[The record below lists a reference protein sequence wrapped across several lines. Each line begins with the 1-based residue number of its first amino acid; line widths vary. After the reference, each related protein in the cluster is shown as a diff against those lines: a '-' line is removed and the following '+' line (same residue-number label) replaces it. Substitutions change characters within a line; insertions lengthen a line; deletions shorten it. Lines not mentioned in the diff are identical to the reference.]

1 MRLAAVSDPVTGDQA
16 TEEWLELA
24 VECDVE
30 AVEAVS
36 EVFAR
41 VGFNEGVAVDQPFT
55 QEADGDKLAVDI
67 TRPFTVRTFIAARD
81 LRPEALEEIRQAL
94 WFFGRLRQV
103 GELRVTARRETE
115 WADAWKEHYRP
126 QRVGRRVVVRP
137 PWYEYEAAKGDV
149 VVVLD
154 PGMAFGTGL
163 HPSTRLSV
171 LGLEDELRVGMTVL
185 DVGSGSGI
193 LAIAAALL
201 GAGPVTAVDVEPVA
215 VRATGENAA
224 RNRVADR
231 IAVAEGSVGPDGPVR
246 ETYDLVLANIIARV
260 LIELSTGLAAATK
273 PGGTLVLAGIIEGR
287 EVEVR
292 AAFDGLGLDLV
303 RRAQEEDWVSLVY
316 RRAS

>member
-1 MRLAAVSDPVTGDQA
+1 
-16 TEEWLELA
+16 LELV
-24 VECDVE
+24 VECDAE

-41 VGFNEGVAVDQPFT
+41 YGFNEGVAVDQPFT
-55 QEADGDKLAVDI
+55 QEPDGDKLAVDV
-67 TRPFTVRTFIAARD
+67 TRPFTVRTFVAEAD
-81 LRPEALEEIRQAL
+81 VRPEALEEIRQAL
-94 WFFGRLRQV
+94 WHLGRLRHV
-103 GELRVTARRETE
+103 GELRLTPRREDE

-137 PWYEYEAAKGDV
+137 PWYEHESEGDDV
-149 VVVLD
+149 IVVLD

-171 LGLEDELRVGMTVL
+171 LGLEDELRPGMTVL

-201 GAGPVTAVDVEPVA
+201 GSGPVTAVDIERVA
-215 VRATGENAA
+215 VRATRENAE
-224 RNRVADR
+224 RNGVADR
-231 IAVAEGSVGPDGPVR
+231 IAVAEGSVGPGGPVAG
-246 ETYDLVLANIIARV
+246 TYDLVLANIIARV
-260 LIELSTGLAAATK
+260 LIELSADLAAATK

-287 EVEVR
+287 ETEVR
-292 AAFDGLGLDLV
+292 SAFDELELDLF

-316 RRAS
+316 RRRP

>member
-1 MRLAAVSDPVTGDQA
+1 VDEA
-16 TEEWLELA
+16 TDEQPTDAQEWLELA
-24 VECDVE
+24 VEVDAE

-41 VGFNEGVAVDQPFT
+41 HGYNEGVAVDQPFT
-55 QEADGDKLAVDI
+55 QEADGDRLAVDV
-67 TRPFTVRTFIAARD
+67 TRPFTVRTFVAASD
-81 LRPEALEEIRQAL
+81 VRPEALEEIRHAL
-94 WFFGRLRQV
+94 WYLGRLRQV

-137 PWYEYEAAKGDV
+137 PWFAYAPEGDDV

-171 LGLEDELRVGMTVL
+171 LGLETELRSGMSVL
-185 DVGSGSGI
+185 DVGSGSGV

-201 GAGPVTAVDVEPVA
+201 GAGFVAAVDIEPVA
-215 VRATGENAA
+215 VRATRENAA
-224 RNRVADR
+224 RNGVAER
-231 IAVAEGSVGPDGPVR
+231 IAVAEGSAGPGGPVTG
-246 ETYDLVLANIIARV
+246 TYDLVLANIIARV
-260 LIELSTGLAAATK
+260 LIELAADLAAATA

-287 EVEVR
+287 EAEVR
-292 AAFDGLGLDLV
+292 AAFDALDLAFV

-316 RRAS
+316 RQPTS

>member
-1 MRLAAVSDPVTGDQA
+1 VSDA
-16 TEEWLELA
+16 TETQSADAQEWLELA
-24 VECDVE
+24 VEVDAE

-41 VGFNEGVAVDQPFT
+41 HGYNEGVAVDQPFT
-55 QEADGDKLAVDI
+55 QEADGDRLAVDI
-67 TRPFTVRTFIAARD
+67 TRPFTVRTFVSAGD
-81 LRPEALEEIRQAL
+81 VRPEALEEIRQAL
-94 WFFGRLRQV
+94 WYLGRLRHV
-103 GELRVTARRETE
+103 GELRVTARREDE

-137 PWYEYEAAKGDV
+137 PWYEYAPEGDDV

-171 LGLEDELRVGMTVL
+171 LGLEAELQPGASVL

-193 LAIAAALL
+193 LAIGAALL
-201 GAGPVTAVDVEPVA
+201 GAGPVTAVDIEPVA
-215 VRATGENAA
+215 VRATRENAE
-224 RNRVADR
+224 RNGVADR
-231 IAVAEGSVGPDGPVR
+231 IAVAEGSVGSGGPV
-246 ETYDLVLANIIARV
+246 TGTFDLVLANIIARV
-260 LIELSTGLAAATK
+260 LIELSAELAAATA

-287 EVEVR
+287 EPEVR
-292 AAFDGLGLDLV
+292 AAFDGLGLGLV

>member
-1 MRLAAVSDPVTGDQA
+1 MAEAVAGQA
-16 TEEWLELA
+16 TEAWLELA
-24 VECDVE
+24 VECDAE

-41 VGFNEGVAVDQPFT
+41 YGFNEGVAVDQPFT
-55 QEADGDKLAVDI
+55 QEADGDRLAVDV
-67 TRPFTVRTFIAARD
+67 TRPFTVRTFVAEPD
-81 LRPEALEEIRQAL
+81 VQPEALEEIRQAL
-94 WFFGRLRQV
+94 WHLGRLRHV
-103 GELRVTARRETE
+103 GELRLTARREEE

-137 PWYEYEAAKGDV
+137 PWYEYEAAGDEV

-171 LGLEDELRVGMTVL
+171 LGLEDELRPGMTVL

-201 GAGPVTAVDVEPVA
+201 GSGTVTAVDIERVA
-215 VRATGENAA
+215 VRATRENAE
-224 RNRVADR
+224 RNGVAER
-231 IAVAEGSVGPDGPVR
+231 IAVDEGSVGPGGPVAR
-246 ETYDLVLANIIARV
+246 TYDLVLANIIARV
-260 LIELSTGLAAATK
+260 LIDLSADLASATK

-287 EVEVR
+287 EAEVR
-292 AAFDGLGLDLV
+292 SAFDALDMAFV

-316 RRAS
+316 WRLA

>member
-1 MRLAAVSDPVTGDQA
+1 MGDAEAGSQA
-16 TEEWLELA
+16 DDEWIELA
-24 VECDVE
+24 VEVDAE

-41 VGFNEGVAVDQPFT
+41 HGFNEGVAVDQPFT
-55 QEADGDKLAVDI
+55 QEPDGDRLAVDV
-67 TRPFTVRTFIAARD
+67 TRPFTVRTFVAAAD
-81 LRPEALEEIRQAL
+81 VRPESLEEIRQAL
-94 WFFGRLRQV
+94 WHLGRLRRV
-103 GELRVTARRETE
+103 SELRVTTRRETE

-137 PWYEYEAAKGDV
+137 PWYDHEPDGDDV

-171 LGLEDELRVGMTVL
+171 LGLEDELRPGMTVL

-201 GAGPVTAVDVEPVA
+201 GSGPVTAVDVEPVA
-215 VRATGENAA
+215 VRATRENAE
-224 RNRVADR
+224 RNGVAGR
-231 IAVAEGSVGPDGPVR
+231 LTVAEGSVGPGGPVSG
-246 ETYDLVLANIIARV
+246 TFDLVLANIIARV
-260 LIELSTGLAAATK
+260 LIELSTGLAAATA

-287 EVEVR
+287 ESEVR
-292 AAFDGLGLDLV
+292 QAFDALDLAFV

-316 RRAS
+316 RRPA

>member
-1 MRLAAVSDPVTGDQA
+1 MAEA
-16 TEEWLELA
+16 TPGPEPETWLELA
-24 VECDVE
+24 VECDAE

-41 VGFNEGVAVDQPFT
+41 YGFNEGVAVDQPFT
-55 QEADGDKLAVDI
+55 QEADGDRLAVDV
-67 TRPFTVRTFIAARD
+67 TRPFTVRTFVAEPD
-81 LRPEALEEIRQAL
+81 VRPEALEEIRQAL
-94 WFFGRLRQV
+94 WHLGRLRHV
-103 GELRVTARRETE
+103 GELRLTARREEE

-137 PWYEYEAAKGDV
+137 PWYEYGAEGDEV

-171 LGLEDELRVGMTVL
+171 LGLEDELRPGMTVL

-201 GAGPVTAVDVEPVA
+201 GSGPVTAVDIERVA
-215 VRATGENAA
+215 VRATRENAE
-224 RNRVADR
+224 RNGVVER

-246 ETYDLVLANIIARV
+246 SSYDLVLANIIARV
-260 LIELSTGLAAATK
+260 LIELSAGLAAAMN

-287 EVEVR
+287 EPEVR
-292 AAFDGLGLDLV
+292 SAFGALGLTFV
-303 RRAQEEDWVSLVY
+303 RRAQEDDWVSLVY
-316 RRAS
+316 RRPE

>member
-1 MRLAAVSDPVTGDQA
+1 VSDSTD
-16 TEEWLELA
+16 TEPNDAQEWLELA
-24 VECDVE
+24 VEVDVE

-41 VGFNEGVAVDQPFT
+41 HGYNEGVAVDQPFT

-67 TRPFTVRTFIAARD
+67 TRPFTVRTFVAASD
-81 LRPEALEEIRQAL
+81 LPPEALEEIRQAL
-94 WFFGRLRQV
+94 WFLGRLRQV
-103 GELRVTARRETE
+103 GELRVTARREAE

-126 QRVGRRVVVRP
+126 QRVGRRVLVRP
-137 PWYEYEAAKGDV
+137 PWYEYTPEGDDV

-171 LGLEDELRVGMTVL
+171 IGLETELRPGMRVL

-201 GAGPVTAVDVEPVA
+201 GAGPLMAVDIEPVA
-215 VRATGENAA
+215 VRATRENAA
-224 RNRVADR
+224 RNGVAER
-231 IAVAEGSVGPDGPVR
+231 ITVAEGSVGPGGPVAGA
-246 ETYDLVLANIIARV
+246 YDLVLANIIARV
-260 LIELSTGLAAATK
+260 LIELAVDLVAALA

-287 EVEVR
+287 ESEVR
-292 AAFDGLGLDLV
+292 AAFDALDLTFV

-316 RRAS
+316 RRPA